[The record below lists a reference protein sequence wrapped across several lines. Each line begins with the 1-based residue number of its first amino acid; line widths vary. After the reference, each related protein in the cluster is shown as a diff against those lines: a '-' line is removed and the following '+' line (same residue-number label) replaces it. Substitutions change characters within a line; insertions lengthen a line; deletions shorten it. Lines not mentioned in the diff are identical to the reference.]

1 MTADEINRSFPN
13 IADWIQGSGSIEIGN
28 QEWQGF
34 VVRALGEGGVVI
46 EVEQC
51 KSLGAAPSDP
61 RRNRL
66 SLPLRMYPTFMED
79 FKKKRKSQDNLMP
92 SN

>member
-13 IADWIQGSGSIEIGN
+13 IADWIQGSGWIEIGN

-34 VVRALGEGGVVI
+34 VVRALAEGGEVI

-51 KSLGAAPSDP
+51 KSFGEDSDRTGGRDP
-61 RRNRL
+61 QGGLLNQM
-66 SLPLRMYPTFMED
+66 SG
-79 FKKKRKSQDNLMP
+79 
-92 SN
+92 